1 MSKYSQSTSS
11 KSDSNSNTSRDSNSN
26 ISRDSNTSRDLNSLS
41 QSMSERF
48 GHVSKDKQC
57 EGNRFNINL
66 LFIGVFFLFLL
77 TTIKSEIIPKN
88 LFSKEKLMDSLN
100 KIIPDAKKN

>member
-1 MSKYSQSTSS
+1 MSRYSQSTYSD
-11 KSDSNSNTSRDSNSN
+11 SDSNSNTSRDSNS
-26 ISRDSNTSRDLNSLS
+26 LN

-48 GHVSKDKQC
+48 GHTTKDKQC
-57 EGNRFNINL
+57 DGNRFNINL
-66 LFIGVFFLFLL
+66 LFVGVFFLFLL

-100 KIIPDAKKN
+100 KIIPEAKQN

>member
-11 KSDSNSNTSRDSNSN
+11 NSDS
-26 ISRDSNTSRDLNSLS
+26 NSLS
-41 QSMSERF
+41 QSMSEKF
-48 GHVSKDKQC
+48 GHTSKEKQC

-66 LFIGVFFLFLL
+66 LFIGVMFLFLF
-77 TTIKSEIIPKN
+77 TSIKSEIIPKN

-100 KIIPDAKKN
+100 KFIPESKQN

>member
-1 MSKYSQSTSS
+1 MSKYSQSTYSDS
-11 KSDSNSNTSRDSNSN
+11 DSDSNSNTSRDSNN
-26 ISRDSNTSRDLNSLS
+26 LS
-41 QSMSERF
+41 KNMSKSMSESF
-48 GHVSKDKQC
+48 GHTSKDKQC

-100 KIIPDAKKN
+100 KIIPEAKKN